1 MLRLI
6 FLIVF
11 VLVALLLPAGLY
23 FIAHGKKTKGV
34 SYYDREDEIFFG
46 RGATAVGSVAVLLIL
61 CMSLTVVPARTVGI
75 NLSFGKPVG
84 TFSNGIH
91 LKTPW
96 STVERLDLAVQNNIY
111 NGQGSVPVR
120 LANSAKANVDASIQW
135 RLKSDGAEQTY
146 LDYRSFESIES
157 NLIDRNFRAALNET
171 LVDYDPLAVIRDGD
185 STDQRLEHLAEETA
199 NRMQEKVGAQV
210 EVRSVTIPIINFDD
224 ATQARI
230 DELQTEFARTRI
242 AEQKQKTNQAESAAN
257 RELQNSITQDVLTD
271 KCLNIV
277 RETKQSP
284 LGCFPNSGVQPVR
297 EAK

>member
-6 FLIVF
+6 FLIIF
-11 VLVALLLPAGLY
+11 VLIALLLPAGLY
-23 FIAHGKKTKGV
+23 LIAHGKKTK
-34 SYYDREDEIFFG
+34 RETFIG
-46 RGATAVGSVAVLLIL
+46 LPATIIGSIAAILIL

-146 LDYRSFESIES
+146 LDYRSFESLS
-157 NLIDRNFRAALNET
+157 LIH
-171 LVDYDPLAVIRDGD
+171 I
-185 STDQRLEHLAEETA
+185 
-199 NRMQEKVGAQV
+199 
-210 EVRSVTIPIINFDD
+210 
-224 ATQARI
+224 
-230 DELQTEFARTRI
+230 
-242 AEQKQKTNQAESAAN
+242 
-257 RELQNSITQDVLTD
+257 
-271 KCLNIV
+271 
-277 RETKQSP
+277 
-284 LGCFPNSGVQPVR
+284 
-297 EAK
+297 